1 MTIPSDILYTCKD
14 LLRLP
19 VNNTEWD
26 IKLQDVYS
34 DELRVLLQTTDWF
47 MEVEFP
53 NTVANQRRY
62 VAQPRMRRIVSVMYG
77 SKHLGKVTGASLDLL
92 RRKWQAQGT
101 GTVDEPGTP
110 QVWWHDETPDPTVTP
125 QVFFIHP
132 APATSVANGLT
143 LYEICSPEDENPS
156 MQWVRPLLVYLTC
169 AGFREGAHTARDA
182 QQAAF
187 FRALSQLWKDVID
200 KRMPR

>member
-1 MTIPSDILYTCKD
+1 MTIPSDILYQCHD

-19 VNNTEWD
+19 VNDATWD
-26 IKLQDVYS
+26 MKLQDVYS

-47 MEVEFP
+47 METEFP

-62 VAQPRMRRIVSVMYG
+62 VAQDRMRRIVSVMYG
-77 SKHLGKVTGASLDLL
+77 SKHLGKVTGTSLDLL

-132 APATSVANGLT
+132 ASTTSVANGLT
-143 LYEICSPEDENPS
+143 LYEVCSPENEDPPFI
-156 MQWVRPLLVYLTC
+156 WVRPLLTYLTV
-169 AGFREGAHTARDA
+169 AGFREGSHQLRDMN
-182 QQAAF
+182 QAVF
-187 FRALSQLWKDVID
+187 FRALSQLWLDVVNR
-200 KRMPR
+200 RMPR

>member
-1 MTIPSDILYTCKD
+1 MPIPSDILYACKD

-110 QVWWHDETPDPTVTP
+110 TCWFHDETPDPTVTP
-125 QVFFIHP
+125 QTFFIHP
-132 APATSVANGLT
+132 APATSTANGLT
-143 LYEICSPEDENPS
+143 LYEVCSPIDESPA
-156 MQWVRPLLVYLTC
+156 MQWIKPILVYKTV
-169 AGFREGAHTARDA
+169 AAFREGAHQLRDTN
-182 QQAAF
+182 QAAF
-187 FRALSQLWKDVID
+187 FRALEKLWLDVID
-200 KRMPR
+200 RRMPR